1 MATTLEAR
9 VEAGPGRATIHL
21 AGDIDGGARD
31 AFDGAYR
38 DASSSGPASLLL
50 DFDAV
55 DYINSTGIA
64 LIVGLLGRARADG
77 VAVAACGLSDH
88 YREIFEITRLSDFMS
103 IYADEASAASSHEGS
118 E

>member
-9 VEAGPGRATIHL
+9 VQAGPGRATIHL

-38 DASSSGPASLLL
+38 EASSSSPASLLL

-64 LIVGLLGRARADG
+64 LIVGILGRARAEG
-77 VAVAACGLSDH
+77 RRVAAAGLTEH
-88 YREIFEITRLSDFMS
+88 YQHVFAITRLSDFIDVYDDVS
-103 IYADEASAASSHEGS
+103 SAVGDTTVG
-118 E
+118 